1 MEKSKLVLI
10 FHSNTGGFDDNGTIC
25 VCIKQSSALAFLLT
39 LPTILENMAFRSPRG
54 DYYRFTVLHPKSGQL
69 PYYIYATQFLGIMRI
84 LRIMRILNRCSSRLK
99 K

>member
-54 DYYRFTVLHPKSGQL
+54 DYYRFTVLNPKSGQL
-69 PYYIYATQFLGIMRI
+69 IHTL
-84 LRIMRILNRCSSRLK
+84 LK
-99 K
+99 AQ